1 MMNYILVDTSYLVFY
16 RYFALV
22 QWWRQAHPEEELG
35 DPGKNK
41 EFCEKFVKQ
50 IVESVDNIKRSLRL
64 HKNTRQNPP
73 VKVVFGRDCPR
84 KNIWRNQY
92 FHEYKATRERD
103 DEFMGGQ
110 FFKMVYRDRLLEKT
124 GADLILYEDGLEA
137 DDCIAI
143 TANWIKQHHSDFDDP
158 DYKIY
163 IIANDMDY
171 LQLWDERC
179 DIVNL
184 QGKYLVEKKTSYRD
198 GAKNLFV
205 KIVLG
210 DKSDNI
216 KPVFKR
222 CSLREAELL
231 YHDIPAF
238 EHKIHEEDAYERL
251 LLNKT
256 IIDFDE
262 IPEALRVKV
271 EARLPYLLNA
281 VA

>member
-1 MMNYILVDTSYLVFY
+1 MNYILIDTSYLVFY

-22 QWWRQAHPEEELG
+22 QWWRQAHPDEELA

-84 KNIWRNQY
+84 KNIWRNEY
-92 FHEYKATRERD
+92 FEEYKATRERD

-110 FFKMVYRDRLLEKT
+110 FFSMVYRDRLLEKT
-124 GADLILYEDGLEA
+124 GADLILYENKLEA

-143 TANWIKQHHSDFDDP
+143 TANWIKSQHYRNGDP

-184 QGKYLVEKKTSYRD
+184 QSKYLIEKKTSYRD
-198 GAKNLFV
+198 GPKNLFV

-216 KPVFKR
+216 KPIFKR
-222 CSLREAELL
+222 CSPREAELL

-238 EHKIHEEDAYERL
+238 ERKIHEEDAYERL

-262 IPEALRVKV
+262 IPEEFKIKI
-271 EARLPYLLNA
+271 EARLLNLVSG